1 MAGGTVLSVQNLTK
15 QFGAVTVFRGLS
27 FQVTER
33 ERVALVGVN
42 GAGKSTMLRIIAGV
56 EHAEEGTIALTR
68 GMKVTYLPQEAKLDA
83 PHGIM
88 TETMLAFA
96 DLLALRERIA
106 ELEGAMSVVRGEA
119 LERLMAEYADAT
131 HRFEVEG
138 GYTMEARAAQV
149 LGGLG
154 FTTEEF
160 DTPVRQLSGGQKTRV
175 ALSKALLGEPD
186 LLLLDEPTN
195 HLDLQALEWLE
206 TFLRS
211 YRRAVLVVSHDRTF
225 LDRTTERTLDL
236 SFGRLEDYAGGYN
249 TYVKLRAERLERR
262 RAEYETQQATIA
274 KTEDFIRRYGAGQ
287 RSKEAKGR
295 EKRLARVERIER
307 PREQEKLKLHID
319 TAAKSGRLVLTI
331 DKPMT
336 VGYEDARGHRE
347 ALLDMPE
354 LLVERNERV
363 ALVGPNGS
371 GKSTFLKTL
380 MRELPP
386 LAGRFKYGTNVLV
399 GYYAQ
404 SHEGLDPAKTA
415 LSTVLD
421 ARPMTEEAAR
431 TFLGRFLFEHDDV
444 FKRVSVLSGGER
456 SRLLLA
462 VLTLQKANF
471 LILDEP
477 TNHLDIIAREA
488 LEDVLSEYDGTI
500 LFVSHDRAFIDALA
514 TQTWLVV
521 EERDERPAH
530 LRPYLGN
537 YSEMRRTQERQRV
550 TAEERDAV
558 PTASAAKNGHAATN
572 GIHIGEATSTNGKAA
587 INGMSHAN
595 GAATDH
601 MNGTNGISG
610 ISGTSGITANGH
622 ESVRPAFDARTFRTR
637 QKLLAQVEARVG
649 ALEVELNRLTD
660 AMNAATGDPA
670 KIAALGIA
678 YQKAQDELD
687 SVYARWEAL
696 AAEIEAMS
704 GTAPAGVR

>member
-1 MAGGTVLSVQNLTK
+1 VVAGATVLSVQHLTK
-15 QFGAVTVFRGLS
+15 QFGAVTVFRDLS

-33 ERVALVGVN
+33 EHVALVGIN

-56 EHAEEGTIALTR
+56 ERAEEGTVALTR

-88 TETMLAFA
+88 DETLLAFA
-96 DLLALRERIA
+96 PLLDLRERITA
-106 ELEGAMSVVRGEA
+106 LEQTMSEVEGAA
-119 LERLMAEYADAT
+119 LERLMVEYADAT

-154 FTTEEF
+154 FAIDAF
-160 DTPVRQLSGGQKTRV
+160 DTPVKQLSGGQKTRV
-175 ALSKALLGEPD
+175 ALAKALLGEPD

-195 HLDLQALEWLE
+195 HLDLAALEWLE

-211 YRRAVLVVSHDRTF
+211 YRRAVLIVSHDRTF

-249 TYVKLRAERLERR
+249 IYVKLRGERLERR
-262 RAEYETQQATIA
+262 RIEYETQQAEIA
-274 KTEDFIRRYGAGQ
+274 KTEEFIRRFGAGQ

-295 EKRLARVERIER
+295 EKRLARVERLER
-307 PREQEKLKLHID
+307 PREMEKLKLRID

-347 ALLDMPE
+347 ALLDTQE
-354 LLVERNERV
+354 LLVERGERV

-371 GKSTFLKTL
+371 GKSTLVKTL
-380 MRELPP
+380 MREIPP
-386 LAGRFKYGTNVLV
+386 LAGRFEFGTNVLV

-404 SHEGLDPAKTA
+404 SHEGLDPTKTVIG
-415 LSTVLD
+415 TVLD

-431 TFLGRFLFEHDDV
+431 TFLGRFLFESDDV
-444 FKRVSVLSGGER
+444 FKDVSVLSGGER

-477 TNHLDIIAREA
+477 TNHLDIMAREA

-514 TQTWLVV
+514 TQTWIVS
-521 EERDERPAH
+521 DEHGEHPGH
-530 LRPYLGN
+530 LQAYLGN

-550 TAEERDAV
+550 TTEERASV
-558 PTASAAKNGHAATN
+558 PVVIPAAKNRQVTN
-572 GIHIGEATSTNGKAA
+572 GHIPSDHNSNGTHFPETL
-587 INGMSHAN
+587 SAN
-595 GAATDH
+595 GT
-601 MNGTNGISG
+601 
-610 ISGTSGITANGH
+610 SGTSANGH
-622 ESVRPAFDARTFRTR
+622 DLPKLPFDARTYRTR

-660 AMNAATGDPA
+660 AMNAATGNA
-670 KIAALGIA
+670 VKITELGVA

-687 SVYARWEAL
+687 SVYGRWEAL
-696 AAEIEAMS
+696 AAEIEMMS
-704 GTAPAGVR
+704 SAVPVGAK